1 MLRVAQY
8 VFLLLVM
15 IKSIK
20 NKGLDKFFKTGNSSG
35 IQQTHK
41 KKLLMRLTALHT
53 ATVINDMDLP
63 GFQLHQLKG
72 KMEDLWSIDLSGNW
86 RLTFKFE
93 DGNVFLLDY
102 EDYH

>member
-1 MLRVAQY
+1 
-8 VFLLLVM
+8 M

-20 NKGLDKFFKTGNSSG
+20 HKGLAQFFKTGNSSG
-35 IQQTHK
+35 IQQAHK

-53 ATVINDMDLP
+53 ATVIKDMDLP
-63 GFQLHQLKG
+63 GFRLHQLKG
-72 KMEDLWSIDLSGNW
+72 KMENLWSIDVSGNW